1 MGRTAA
7 TPQSSSSGS
16 TAALRVANEQRIV
29 AVLRAMP
36 SARHTQAELAR
47 ATGLAPATVS
57 SIVRELAAADVV
69 EAQAGSGRRG
79 GAIRLSRRVG
89 LVAGVDFGHSHVA
102 VAVGDVT
109 GDVLAEKRYRLAPD
123 HAYDDSLGLAV
134 EILASLLTRVS
145 NDPAIDGA
153 PLLRIGMAVPA
164 PITEGVVR
172 DPGILPGWHGVDAVA
187 AAEASFDRPVDVEND
202 ATLGALAEHRRGVAQ
217 GRRSSVFV
225 KVSSG
230 VGAGIVLDDRI
241 YRGANGMA
249 GEVGHL
255 TLDELGP
262 PCRCGGRGCL
272 EAYASTTAVLTML
285 SRVHPSIGFDEVLDL
300 AGAGDV
306 AARRALED
314 AGLHLGRGLAGVVN
328 LLDPELLVL
337 GGEIVRAGELLVEST
352 RMGLRRNALGA
363 VAQTPVVVSELG
375 ERASLVGAV
384 LLAAERVDLT
394 VA

>member
-1 MGRTAA
+1 MGHTGAS
-7 TPQSSSSGS
+7 PQGASSGS
-16 TAALRVANEQRIV
+16 TAALRTANEQRIV
-29 AVLRAMP
+29 AVLRATP
-36 SARHTQAELAR
+36 SDRHTQAELAR
-47 ATGLAPATVS
+47 VTGLAPATVS
-57 SIVRELAAADVV
+57 NIVRELVAADLV
-69 EAQAGSGRRG
+69 EAEAGSGRRG
-79 GAIRLSRRVG
+79 GEIRLSRRAG

-102 VAVGDVT
+102 VAVGDVA
-109 GDVLAEKRYRLAPD
+109 GEILAEERHRLAAD
-123 HAYDDSLGLAV
+123 HAHDESLRLAGA
-134 EILASLLTRVS
+134 ILASLLAKVS
-145 NDPAIDGA
+145 MDPASAGV

-164 PITEGVVR
+164 PVTAGVVR
-172 DPGILPGWHGVDAVA
+172 DPGILPGWHDVDAVA
-187 AAEASFDRPVDVEND
+187 AAETSFDRPVDVEND

-217 GRRSSVFV
+217 GHRSSVFV

-255 TLDELGP
+255 TLDEHGP

-272 EAYASTTAVLTML
+272 EAYASTTAVLAML
-285 SRVHPSIGFDEVLDL
+285 TGRHPSIDFDEVLDL

-337 GGEIVRAGELLVEST
+337 GGDMVRAGDLLVEST